1 MVLDNV
7 EDDNDIYIPI
17 LSNAGYD
24 VGATFAYINEHNN
37 GRVPALE
44 DSETKLELVEST
56 RHPGLYF
63 LKVDNQVYDMEG
75 DMIFF
80 PTGVGERIKMKG
92 MKIHGTDSVIPSGF
106 RGGDSYTIGRISD
119 IGPGGLDAGRNP
131 ILYSIERVAS
141 FAPEFLDIYDNL
153 KEGN

>member
-1 MVLDNV
+1 M
-7 EDDNDIYIPI
+7 
-17 LSNAGYD
+17 
-24 VGATFAYINEHNN
+24 F
-37 GRVPALE
+37 
-44 DSETKLELVEST
+44 SETKLELVEST
-56 RHPGLYF
+56 RHAGLYF
-63 LKVDNQVYDMEG
+63 LKVDNQVYNSEG
-75 DMIFF
+75 DMIFM
-80 PTGVGERIKMKG
+80 PTGVGERVKMKG

-106 RGGDSYTIGRISD
+106 RGGDSFTIGRISD